1 MDDAGSFA
9 HHCFAAAHALASGL
23 GRRHDR
29 LDCGRRRIVAG
40 AEHHD
45 RGDAALIHIIEIM
58 TQNVSLGVTAVLLL
72 RPARSMD
79 VLLSRT
85 SNE

>member
-1 MDDAGSFA
+1 MMTLAVLPIIVSLRLTPWQA
-9 HHCFAAAHALASGL
+9 ALAVGM
-23 GRRHDR
+23 
-29 LDCGRRRIVAG
+29 IVWIVGGGGSLLAPNTMI
-40 AEHHD
+40 
-45 RGDAALIHIIEIM
+45 AATQRYIHIIEIM

-72 RPARSMD
+72 RPTRSMD

>member
-1 MDDAGSFA
+1 MTLAVLPIIVSLRLTRWQAALAVGMIVWIVGGGGSLLA
-9 HHCFAAAHALASGL
+9 PNTMIAAAQ
-23 GRRHDR
+23 RY
-29 LDCGRRRIVAG
+29 
-40 AEHHD
+40 
-45 RGDAALIHIIEIM
+45 IHIIEIM